1 MLHLLQTKQIQKY
14 HGFYRIQSI
23 KTMIFLDLK
32 KKRPKFVLK
41 LKEVDY
47 DSKNIRAND
56 SRKVMAR

>member
-1 MLHLLQTKQIQKY
+1 
-14 HGFYRIQSI
+14 
-23 KTMIFLDLK
+23 MIFLDLK